1 MGMRLKKI
9 KIDNENNKK
18 TVCFNKRVIEYSVP
32 IREYIANKPIKDNN
46 KGKIN
51 NFFSKKYQFE
61 PIRLSSSLKSKFFKF

>member
-1 MGMRLKKI
+1 MGIRLQKN

-18 TVCFNKRVIEYSVP
+18 TVCLNKRAIEYSVP

-51 NFFSKKYQFE
+51 NCISMARIKPLPTSMILSNISFF
-61 PIRLSSSLKSKFFKF
+61 II

>member
-1 MGMRLKKI
+1 MAKIFNIFLKLLMGIRLKKN

-18 TVCFNKRVIEYSVP
+18 TVCLNKRAIEYSVP

-51 NFFSKKYQFE
+51 NFFSK
-61 PIRLSSSLKSKFFKF
+61 